1 MKTVSLQLG
10 SGDHDIVLEWMHGL
24 GTGKQ
29 QLRFLWK
36 TGSVLTY
43 AAPRLLASG

>member
-1 MKTVSLQLG
+1 MKTASLQLG
-10 SGDHDIVLEWMHGL
+10 SGEHDIVLEWMHGL

-43 AAPRLLASG
+43 AAPRLLVSG